1 MKGLC
6 CVLCLLSAPCW
17 AAAPDDGLPQEFMIS
32 PAAAF
37 TGALPSPRAQAGER
51 LLALLGLN
59 RLLPQWQWQHR
70 DGKGDTKLRLQ
81 LEPDGEVQLKLQL
94 RW

>member
-17 AAAPDDGLPQEFMIS
+17 AAAPEEGPIQDSTS
-32 PAAAF
+32 PVPAF
-37 TGALPSPRAQAGER
+37 AGELRSPRAQAGER

-81 LEPDGEVQLKLQL
+81 LEPDGEVTLKLQL